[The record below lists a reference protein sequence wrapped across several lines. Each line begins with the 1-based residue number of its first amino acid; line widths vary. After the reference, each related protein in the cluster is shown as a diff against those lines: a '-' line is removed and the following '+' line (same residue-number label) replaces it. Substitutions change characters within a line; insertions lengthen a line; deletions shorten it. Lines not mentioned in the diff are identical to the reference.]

1 MGSRL
6 FGRGWHLGLRWL
18 HSRKRDDEVQF
29 YAFDMLMSDED
40 DLRQLLRRR
49 VDGIILNDFE

>member
-6 FGRGWHLGLRWL
+6 SGRGWHLGLRWL
-18 HSRKRDDEVQF
+18 HSRKLDDEVQF